1 MPEEEKKVD
10 IAAETDEEKQK
21 READEA
27 RKAELEKE
35 VVKEGDMI
43 LVDILGK
50 TIEEDE
56 TRNMVFQ
63 ASNTEDAKLLPNYD
77 PKKAGQYTNE
87 LVIVGKKGF
96 VEDKID
102 EVLQSG
108 IKFFEEK
115 TIELEP
121 ADAFGVREGSKIE
134 KVSEKQYK
142 KDMKGE
148 RPYPGA
154 PYDDKKGRHGTILRA
169 AQGRCLVDFNHPL
182 AGRKVSYRVK
192 VTDRIE
198 GFDNRAKALLAR
210 RLGNQM
216 AMADLF
222 VISHDKDSKTLEVEI
237 PQMLVFQLAQQQ
249 GGIYFKMGA
258 SMDMQENLDYVD
270 TVKFVE
276 VYAKP
281 PAPTP
286 ADEIKDAE
294 VVSEKEE

>member
-1 MPEEEKKVD
+1 
-10 IAAETDEEKQK
+10 
-21 READEA
+21 
-27 RKAELEKE
+27 
-35 VVKEGDMI
+35 
-43 LVDILGK
+43 
-50 TIEEDE
+50 
-56 TRNMVFQ
+56 
-63 ASNTEDAKLLPNYD
+63 LLPNYD
-77 PKKAGQYTNE
+77 PKNAAQYTNE
-87 LVIVGKKGF
+87 LAIIGKKGF

-102 EVLQSG
+102 EVLKSG

-121 ADAFGVREGSKIE
+121 EDAFGNREGNKIE

-154 PYDDKKGRHGTILRA
+154 PYNDKKGRHGTILRA

-182 AGRKVSYRVK
+182 AGRKVSYRIK
-192 VTDRIE
+192 VTDKID
-198 GFDNRAKALLAR
+198 GFENRAKALLAR

-222 VISHDKDSKTLEVEI
+222 IIKHEKDTKTLEVEI

-258 SMDMQENLDYVD
+258 SMDMQENLDDVD

-286 ADEIKDAE
+286 TPEAEDSKVDVKDAE
-294 VVSEKEE
+294 VVEKEE